1 MKSLFS
7 GELTKISLMSSIGL
21 LVGYQWDNIWLGLSV
36 ALAIYILSHLYHYRR
51 LDEWLAKGGS
61 AEKPFTDLFWSTIM
75 DQVLRLLSQLRRDK
89 AQLKS
94 DVEYFKESF
103 QALESAVVVVDT
115 RGAIDWCNLAS
126 ANLLG
131 IDLGRDRSQL
141 FNNLIRSPEAISYL
155 DARQFDKPLEI
166 ISPLS
171 LDIRL
176 ELQATT
182 FRQNYTLI
190 FARNITDV
198 FKLENMRRD
207 FVANVSHE
215 LRTPLTVI
223 TGYLETLRDH
233 GEDLPPVWSRA
244 IGQMLDQSHRMDSMV
259 EDLIWLS
266 RLEAL
271 PAREDDIEAIGL
283 NGILASVV
291 SDARLSAPDKTVDIE
306 IAVNEFQ
313 ALDTTLSEPL
323 QIMGCYLELRSAFGN
338 LVQNAV
344 KYTAAGGH
352 IQVQCFPRHNKLIV
366 RVVDNGDGID
376 SLHLPRLTERF
387 YRVDSSRTSATGGTG
402 LGLAIVKHIL
412 ARHDAELDITSV
424 VGEGSQFSC
433 VFPLDRLAISSE

>member
-1 MKSLFS
+1 
-7 GELTKISLMSSIGL
+7 MSFIGL
-21 LVGYQWDNIWLGLSV
+21 LVGYQWDNIWLGLSI

-131 IDLGRDRSQL
+131 IDITRDRSQL

-271 PAREDDIEAIGL
+271 PAREDDIEAIDL

-291 SDARLSAPDKTVDIE
+291 SDSRLSAPDKTVDIE

-387 YRVDSSRTSATGGTG
+387 YRVDSSRTTATGGTG

-433 VFPLDRLAISSE
+433 VFPLEQLAISSE

>member
-7 GELTKISLMSSIGL
+7 GELAKILLLSFIGL
-21 LVGYQWDNIWLGLSV
+21 LVGYQWGNIWFGVSV
-36 ALAIYILSHLYHYRR
+36 ALAIYIFRHLFHYRR
-51 LDEWLAKGGS
+51 LDEWLVGGGR
-61 AEKPFTDLFWSTIM
+61 AEKPFTNLFWSTIM
-75 DQVLRLLSQLRRDK
+75 DQMLRLLSQLRKDK
-89 AQLKS
+89 EQLKS

-131 IDLGRDRSQL
+131 IELERDRSQL
-141 FNNLIRSPEAISYL
+141 FHNLIRSPEVINYL
-155 DARQFDKPLEI
+155 ESQEFDKPLEI
-166 ISPLS
+166 ISPRS
-171 LDIRL
+171 LDVRL
-176 ELQATT
+176 EVQATT

-190 FARNITDV
+190 FARNVTDI

-233 GEDLPPVWSRA
+233 GENLPPVWLRA

-271 PAREDDIEAIGL
+271 PTNDDEIEAVDL
-283 NGILASVV
+283 KAILASVV
-291 SDARLSAPDKTVDIE
+291 NDAQLSSPDKTIDIDVA
-306 IAVNEFQ
+306 IDKFKAIDASF
-313 ALDTTLSEPL
+313 AEPL

-338 LVQNAV
+338 LVQNAA
-344 KYTAAGGH
+344 KYTGTGGL
-352 IQVQCFPRHNKLIV
+352 IQVQCFPQGDKLIV
-366 RVVDNGDGID
+366 CVADNGAGID

-387 YRVDSSRTSATGGTG
+387 YRVDSSRATETGGTG

-412 ARHDAELDITSV
+412 ARHEAELDISSV
-424 VGEGSQFSC
+424 VGVGSKFCC
-433 VFPLDRLAISSE
+433 VFPLARLSII